1 MPKVMQYS
9 KGSVVYFEGDRDD
22 RIFILQKG
30 TIILSS
36 IDVETG
42 KEVAEQVREGEFFGV
57 KSALGHFVR
66 EETVRVLTDSIAVAM
81 TVPEFEKL
89 FSGNKAI
96 IMKMLQVF
104 SGQLRNIHHKIKSIL
119 NSAEESIDDGIL
131 DVVKSFHDDENYVTT
146 FDLCK
151 RYLTKFPNTSHKLE
165 IAKYMADAK
174 RKNEIEMNRP
184 GNKHF
189 IEETTEEDAAA
200 ASENSTMKQF
210 SLPAFSRFAKT
221 YKPGEV
227 LIAEFEPGDC
237 FYLVKSGRV
246 QLSKTLNGI
255 NKNIDVLGPSEFLGE
270 MAILENTP
278 RSATCVAVNTVE
290 VLEFNKANFE
300 LLIANNPAIAL
311 ILLKMFCRR
320 INEQKRRLRILVISD
335 ITARIGDV
343 FLMLDETQP
352 QQMPTSSP
360 MRRFDVTIQDI
371 SHWAGLSLDETRD
384 EINRYVEKHR
394 IEVME
399 NYIMVKNIN
408 EIQRLVEQRKNI
420 RSA

>member
-9 KGSVVYFEGDRDD
+9 KGSVVYFEGDKDD

-42 KEVAEQVREGEFFGV
+42 KEVAEPVREGEFFGV
-57 KSALGHFVR
+57 KSALGHFPR

-104 SGQLRNIHHKIKSIL
+104 SSQLRNIHHKIKSIL
-119 NSAEESIDDGIL
+119 KSAEESIDDGIL
-131 DVVKSFHDDENYVTT
+131 DVVRSFYDDENYVTT

-151 RYLTKFPNTSHKLE
+151 RYLTKFPNTYNKNE

-174 RKNEIEMNRP
+174 RKNEIEKNRP
-184 GNKHF
+184 GRKPV
-189 IEETTEEDAAA
+189 IEETADEDAGAGD
-200 ASENSTMKQF
+200 SSTMKQF

-221 YKPGEV
+221 YRPGEV

-237 FYLVKSGRV
+237 FYLIKSGRV
-246 QLSKTLNGI
+246 QLSKTLNGT

-300 LLIANNPAIAL
+300 LLITNNPAIAL

-352 QQMPTSSP
+352 QVMPTSGA

-371 SHWAGLSLDETRD
+371 SHWAGLSIDETKD

-394 IEVME
+394 IEVVD
-399 NYIMVKNIN
+399 NYVVVKNIN

-420 RSA
+420 RPS

>member
-1 MPKVMQYS
+1 MPKMMQYS
-9 KGSVVYFEGDRDD
+9 KGSVIYFEGDKDD

-42 KEVAEQVREGEFFGV
+42 KEFAEQVREGEFFGV
-57 KSALGHFVR
+57 KSALGHFPR

-81 TVPEFEKL
+81 TVSEFEKI

-119 NSAEESIDDGIL
+119 NSADESIDDGIL
-131 DVVKSFHDDENYVTT
+131 DVVRSFYEDENYVTT

-151 RYLTKFPNTSHKLE
+151 RYLTKFPTTSHKTE
-165 IAKYMADAK
+165 IARYMADAK
-174 RKNEIEMNRP
+174 RKNEIEKNRP
-184 GNKHF
+184 NRRPV
-189 IEETTEEDAAA
+189 IIETTEDDAA
-200 ASENSTMKQF
+200 STENSPMKQF
-210 SLPAFSRFAKT
+210 SLPAFSRFAKS

-237 FYLVKSGRV
+237 FYLIKSGRV
-246 QLSKTLNGI
+246 QLSKTLNGK

-278 RSATCVAVNTVE
+278 RSATCVAVNNVE

-320 INEQKRRLRILVISD
+320 INEQKRRLKILVISD
-335 ITARIGDV
+335 VTARIGDV

-352 QQMPTSSP
+352 QQMSPTGF

-371 SHWAGLSLDETRD
+371 SHWAGLTLDETRD
-384 EINRYVEKHR
+384 EINRYIEKHR
-394 IEVME
+394 IDVME
-399 NYIMVKNIN
+399 NYVIVKNIN

-420 RSA
+420 RSS